1 MYLANDILQKSHK
14 KGNKYNKE
22 FSIILPDCFKY
33 VINNSQ
39 NCITK
44 LERLL
49 SIWENRNVLHPNLI
63 KNLKILLKPQK
74 NIPSPHTPPGSPPD
88 SPINEIKSN
97 EIKSIKRTLSPS
109 SSDSHKSKKI
119 AIDYYF
125 SGLSPS
131 FRSMCLAAEEL
142 EKTLSECKK
151 TKSKLLRLP
160 NNIYDPS
167 IVIDNNILDDSSNI
181 LQKSISTYSK
191 ANLNRRKLIDT
202 IQSVLIDISSDLDS
216 IKDKYTVYKFYL
228 FSKLI

>member
-49 SIWENRNVLHPNLI
+49 SIWENRNVLHPDLI

-88 SPINEIKSN
+88 SPIN

-216 IKDKYTVYKFYL
+216 IKDKYTVYINFIYL
-228 FSKLI
+228 AS